1 LRSCRIKSRTDFL
14 EGVRNTT
21 RGAKLQIK
29 DFERMPGSIETFH
42 VIIILI
48 WNFFWGGSMS
58 QSVLD
63 RSLQYIKGVGEARAR
78 LFSKLGLFTVYDV
91 LTYFPR
97 SYEDRTVLKKI
108 NEVVDGEECGIRA
121 SLIAEASEIRPRKN
135 LRITRAQVSDGS
147 AFLTLVWFNQSYI
160 KNSLQVGGDYIF
172 FGRVK
177 KMGMRVEMHNPV
189 IEKAEQ
195 VGRNTGRIVPVYPL
209 TKNITQTYLRNLIQ
223 NAISLTRGQL
233 EDVLPNGLR
242 QDYKL
247 GEVNFA
253 YEQIHFPQSLSHMEQ
268 ARRRLVFEE
277 LLLLQL
283 GLMHMKGT
291 SSNQKGISF
300 KPVDMTPL
308 LSKLPFSLTGAQKN
322 VFSEI
327 ERDMES
333 DRRMNRLIQGDVGSG
348 KTIVAVMALYKAVK
362 SGCQGAFMVPTEIL
376 AEQHYKSVQPLL
388 SQLGIRVRL
397 LTGGLKKKEKEEVK
411 SLSRQGEID
420 IIIGTHAVLED
431 DTEFPQLGLVV
442 TDEQHRFGVRQR
454 ARLSGK
460 GENPDLL
467 VMTATPIPRTLSL
480 VLYGDLDVSVIDA
493 LPPNRKP
500 IKTYTVGESM
510 RDRIYQFI
518 RKNVR
523 EGRQAYIVCPLV
535 EESDEIDAESAEGL
549 AERIRDNELRG
560 LRVGL
565 IHGKMKS
572 LEKEEIMHRF
582 VNGTLDI
589 LVSTTVIEVGVN
601 VPNAT
606 IMVIENAERFG
617 LSQLH
622 QLRGRVGRGVHQS
635 YCILFNQ
642 SKSGISKQRMEI
654 MTESNDGFV
663 IAEKDLELRGPGDV
677 FGVRQHGLPEFKIAN
692 LYRDMEVLKEVQ
704 KAVREITDKNLLN
717 GNDEYK
723 LLKER
728 LGRMFSETFRE
739 VSLN

>member
-1 LRSCRIKSRTDFL
+1 
-14 EGVRNTT
+14 
-21 RGAKLQIK
+21 
-29 DFERMPGSIETFH
+29 
-42 VIIILI
+42 
-48 WNFFWGGSMS
+48 MS

-431 DTEFPQLGLVV
+431 DTEFSQLGLVV

-635 YCILFNQ
+635 YCILFNR

>member
-1 LRSCRIKSRTDFL
+1 
-14 EGVRNTT
+14 
-21 RGAKLQIK
+21 
-29 DFERMPGSIETFH
+29 M
-42 VIIILI
+42 
-48 WNFFWGGSMS
+48 
-58 QSVLD
+58 
-63 RSLQYIKGVGEARAR
+63 
-78 LFSKLGLFTVYDV
+78 
-91 LTYFPR
+91 
-97 SYEDRTVLKKI
+97 
-108 NEVVDGEECGIRA
+108 DGEECGIRA

-431 DTEFPQLGLVV
+431 DTEFSQLGLVV

-635 YCILFNQ
+635 YCILFNR